1 MRQNGKST
9 VDPIKMASGRNQNL
23 HLHLTMADREKARS
37 AKDTLLGLL
46 KFGYLQRSDTS
57 ELSFRSR
64 RNA

>member
-9 VDPIKMASGRNQNL
+9 ADPIKMANGRNQNL
-23 HLHLTMADREKARS
+23 HLTMVDREKARS

-46 KFGYLQRSDTS
+46 EFGYLQRSDTS